1 MGPFGLDVATES
13 ALAAGVVMG
22 IMIIPLISSITDD
35 VIKAV
40 PSSMRDGA
48 RGLGSTREETII
60 NIILPRHYPVL
71 WLDLLWQS
79 VEQ

>member
-1 MGPFGLDVATES
+1 
-13 ALAAGVVMG
+13 MG

-40 PSSMRDGA
+40 PGSMRDGA

-60 NIILPRHYPVL
+60 NIILPRGITRYCG
-71 WLDLLWQS
+71 WIYYGNQ
-79 VEQ
+79 